1 VPIEDAFFRRVR
13 ELKEQ
18 HIEHLAQGS
27 LSSHEEYR
35 HICGVIKGLS
45 MAEVELKELISAVGE
60 DL

>member
-1 VPIEDAFFRRVR
+1 MPIEESFFRRIR
-13 ELKEQ
+13 DLREQ
-18 HIEHLAQGS
+18 HIEHLIQGS

-45 MAEVELKELISAVGE
+45 MAESELKELISVAGE